1 MDVRVKNG
9 ANSLLKDNPYENRTE
24 QIYTEPDS
32 SEPQTQNGDETTND
46 TTRTDKINFKDLT
59 TNSHTNCD
67 KDTTD
72 ADKHETPDKSETDS
86 NNVETYDK
94 ITTSKHTDEADTT
107 DRDVS
112 DDVSPARMRPQEHV
126 AAFGAKASPI
136 AAMETG
142 RDSPETPSS
151 PSSSPSH
158 SLNEGRRPTSWDRPR
173 SLALAPPSTQHSSKV
188 LREPEVEPK
197 SYRQGRNSPY
207 TQADTPTSPVA
218 TRRSLNQ
225 SLTSIPE
232 ETPDEVI
239 ALSAGRVWSEK
250 GSSNL
255 TSDRTSK
262 RGDSN
267 DDSVRF
273 RWKGERKW
281 ESVEKRALK
290 HPRGAAGK
298 DDVEGENVC
307 FLKNLFQYDIKR
319 Q

>member
-9 ANSLLKDNPYENRTE
+9 ANSSVKDNPYENRTE
-24 QIYTEPDS
+24 QIYTGPDS
-32 SEPQTQNGDETTND
+32 SEPQTPNGDETAND

-59 TNSHTNCD
+59 TNSHNNCD

-72 ADKHETPDKSETDS
+72 ADEHETPDKSETDS

-94 ITTSKHTDEADTT
+94 ITTNNHTDESDTT
-107 DRDVS
+107 DRDGS
-112 DDVSPARMRPQEHV
+112 DDVTPARMRPHEHG
-126 AAFGAKASPI
+126 AGFGAKDSPS

-173 SLALAPPSTQHSSKV
+173 SLALAPPSTQHSNKV

-197 SYRQGRNSPY
+197 RYRQGRNSPHNSPH
-207 TQADTPTSPVA
+207 TQADTPTSPRV
-218 TRRSLNQ
+218 TRPSLNQ

-239 ALSAGRVWSEK
+239 ALSAGRVWNNK
-250 GSSNL
+250 GKA
-255 TSDRTSK
+255 TSDRTST
-262 RGDSN
+262 RGDS
-267 DDSVRF
+267 DDDNVRF
-273 RWKGERKW
+273 RRKGERKW
-281 ESVEKRALK
+281 ESVEKRVLK
-290 HPRGAAGK
+290 HPRGAGGK
-298 DDVEGENVC
+298 DDVEGENVY
-307 FLKNLFQYDIKR
+307 F
-319 Q
+319 

>member
-9 ANSLLKDNPYENRTE
+9 ANISIKDNPYENRTE
-24 QIYTEPDS
+24 QIYTGPDS

-59 TNSHTNCD
+59 TNNHNNCN

-94 ITTSKHTDEADTT
+94 ITTSKHTDESDTT
-107 DRDVS
+107 DGDAS
-112 DDVSPARMRPQEHV
+112 DDASPARLRPQEHG
-126 AAFGAKASPI
+126 AGFGAKDSPS

-142 RDSPETPSS
+142 RHSPETPSS

-173 SLALAPPSTQHSSKV
+173 SLALAPPSTQRSSKV

-197 SYRQGRNSPY
+197 SYRQGRNSPH
-207 TQADTPTSPVA
+207 TQADTPTSPRA
-218 TRRSLNQ
+218 TRPSLNQ

-239 ALSAGRVWSEK
+239 ALSAGHVWSEK
-250 GSSNL
+250 DKATSDL
-255 TSDRTSK
+255 TST

-273 RWKGERKW
+273 RRKGERKW
-281 ESVEKRALK
+281 EGVEKRVLK

-298 DDVEGENVC
+298 DNVEGENVC
-307 FLKNLFQYDIKR
+307 F
-319 Q
+319 